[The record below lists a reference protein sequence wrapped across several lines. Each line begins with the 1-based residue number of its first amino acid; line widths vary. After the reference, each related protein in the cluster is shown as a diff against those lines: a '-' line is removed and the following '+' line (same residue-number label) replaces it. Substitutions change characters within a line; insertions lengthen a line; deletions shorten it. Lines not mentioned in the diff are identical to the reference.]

1 VLRIVEICI
10 CYHKLLLIYILQ
22 EARVDN
28 IDLQIIRLLA
38 RDCRVPYGDIASA
51 VGIST
56 SATKVRISKMV
67 SNRLIQTF
75 GVLINP
81 IIFGYE
87 KECILW
93 VKNIDKRIKEQD
105 LFKKVSL
112 LGDIFIYAKQ
122 LEGAAALFVL
132 FVGPRAD
139 SKLGVLSDLLKPA
152 KVESVL
158 GMYKPITMKLH
169 NSDLEIMKSL
179 LSDARMRVED
189 IAKDNSLSTKTVTRR
204 LEKMRENHILQFTI
218 STDLTSMQ
226 LTGFIELHVLIHVD
240 ASYHQNIVQRMYNEM
255 QDYILHPPDDLVQ
268 FPINY
273 SISYKKELVIASLCC
288 ANISTANLILRR
300 IESYEG
306 VNNVEPITITSESR
320 VYRDWLKT
328 EIDKRIAGS
337 QKYSTSSSATAATTT
352 ITGD

>member
-1 VLRIVEICI
+1 M
-10 CYHKLLLIYILQ
+10 
-22 EARVDN
+22 DN

-38 RDCRVPYGDIASA
+38 RNCRVPYREIASA

-56 SATKVRISKMV
+56 NATKVRINKMV

-81 IIFGYE
+81 IIFGYD

-93 VKNIDKRIKEQD
+93 VKNTDKTIKEQD

-132 FVGPRAD
+132 FVGPRAEG
-139 SKLGVLSDLLKPA
+139 KLGVLSDLLKPA
-152 KVESVL
+152 KVESAF
-158 GMYKPITMKLH
+158 GIYKPITMKIH
-169 NSDLEIMKSL
+169 NSDLEIMNSL
-179 LSDARMRVED
+179 LSDARMRVVD
-189 IAKDNSLSTKTVTRR
+189 IAKETSLSPKTVTRR
-204 LEKMRENHILQFTI
+204 LEKLKENHILQFTI

-226 LTGFIELHVLIHVD
+226 LTGYIELHVLIHVEPT
-240 ASYHQNIVQRMYNEM
+240 YHKNIVQRMYNEM
-255 QDYILHPPDDLVQ
+255 QEYILHPPDDLVQ
-268 FPINY
+268 YPINY
-273 SISYKKELVIASLCC
+273 SVSDKKELVVASLCC

-300 IESYEG
+300 LESYEG
-306 VNNVEPITITSESR
+306 VNKVEPITITTESR
-320 VYRDWLKT
+320 VYRDWLKI
-328 EIDKRIAGS
+328 EIDKVVAGS
-337 QKYSTSSSATAATTT
+337 QKYSSSATTAATTT

>member
-1 VLRIVEICI
+1 M
-10 CYHKLLLIYILQ
+10 IYILQ
-22 EARVDN
+22 EARLDN
-28 IDLQIIRLLA
+28 IDLQIIKILA
-38 RDCRVPYGDIASA
+38 RDSRTSYMDIASA

-56 SATKVRISKMV
+56 NATKVRINKMV

-81 IIFGYE
+81 IIFGYA

-93 VKNIDKRIKEQD
+93 LKNIDKTIKEQD

-132 FVGPRAD
+132 FVGPRAED
-139 SKLGVLSDLLKPA
+139 KLGVLSDLLKPA
-152 KVESVL
+152 KVESVF
-158 GMYKPITMKLH
+158 GTYKPITMKIH
-169 NSDLEIMKSL
+169 NSDLEIMKCL

-189 IAKDNSLSTKTVTRR
+189 IAKETSLSPKTVTRR

-226 LTGFIELHVLIHVD
+226 LTGFIELHVLIDVD

-255 QDYILHPPDDLVQ
+255 QEYILHPPDDLVQ
-268 FPINY
+268 YPINY
-273 SISYKKELVIASLCC
+273 SISYKKELVVASLCC

-306 VNNVEPITITSESR
+306 VNKVEPITITSESR
-320 VYRDWLKT
+320 VYRDWLKR

-337 QKYSTSSSATAATTT
+337 QKYSSSSATAAAPAT